1 MRFILK
7 GIGLLLVAAAI
18 LIGAAWFFAPR
29 IAAYKIG
36 SDLGTKASVER
47 FDIGLNHIN
56 FDGITVMSPSGSR
69 TPKALEVASGE
80 ATATTFMAL
89 TADPFVIDRLYM
101 RDLKFHFDF
110 PMGPSLKSGN
120 WGRMIGYAD
129 QHTNPSDREILI
141 KELLL
146 ENVQVSI
153 VGQDGTIQNL
163 KPIDRIRLTNV
174 SSRAGVKKSQIA
186 ALVFTQI
193 ATQVLTLEN
202 LLPMI
207 EQATQGV
214 EKAASDATTMM
225 KDAAQSVKKG
235 ISDLFG
241 TGSGASQPAATPP
254 SSTPTSK
261 P

>member
-7 GIGLLLVAAAI
+7 GIGLLLVALAI
-18 LIGAAWFFAPR
+18 LIGAAWFFAPH

-36 SDLGTKASVER
+36 SDLGTKASVDR

-69 TPKALEVASGE
+69 TPKALEVGSGE
-80 ATATTFMAL
+80 ATATMYHAV
-89 TADPFVIDRLYM
+89 TADPFVIERLYM
-101 RDLKFHFDF
+101 KDLKFHFDF

-120 WGRMIGYAD
+120 WGRMIAYSD
-129 QHTNPSDREILI
+129 QHTNPKDREILI
-141 KELLL
+141 KELIL
-146 ENVQVSI
+146 ENVQVSMI
-153 VGQDGTIQNL
+153 GQDGTIQQL

-174 SSRAGVKKSQIA
+174 SSRSGVQKSQIA

-193 ATQVLTLEN
+193 ATQVLSLEN
-202 LLPMI
+202 LLPML
-207 EQATQGV
+207 EQAASGA
-214 EKAASDATTMM
+214 EKAASDAKTMM

-241 TGSGASQPAATPP
+241 TGSQPATPAAPP
-254 SSTPTSK
+254 SNTPTSK